1 MVEVQIDGKV
11 VEITVEEL
19 KVLFPN
25 ASNEEVEG

>member
-11 VEITVEEL
+11 VEITDEEL

-25 ASNEEVEG
+25 DSNEEVEG